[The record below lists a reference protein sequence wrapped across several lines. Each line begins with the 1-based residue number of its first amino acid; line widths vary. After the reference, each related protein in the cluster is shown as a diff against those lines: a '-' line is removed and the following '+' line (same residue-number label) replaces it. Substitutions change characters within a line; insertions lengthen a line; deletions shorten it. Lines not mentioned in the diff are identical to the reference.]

1 MLSFLTLLREQNPL
15 LFYLGLVCG
24 LFALGCLVLT
34 QRSQTQVMSTNA
46 WYKPF
51 KFFLSTTIFVWSMG
65 WYLRYLVDS
74 QLAITAYSWGMIVL
88 FTLEDGYIVI
98 QAARGQRSHFNVS
111 TPWYA
116 GLYGLMAISAVI
128 ISVWTAY
135 IGIRF
140 FQQDLMLL
148 PVAYKWSIR
157 WGLLLFVIFSMEG
170 LVMGSRLRHSIGGPD
185 DGPGLPVVN
194 WSTQYGDLR
203 IAHFVGM
210 HALQVV
216 PLVGFY
222 GLTSAWS
229 AGLIALLYGSMATF
243 LFVRALQAKP
253 LFRFLGQPA

>member
-1 MLSFLTLLREQNPL
+1 MQLFLILLREQNPL
-15 LFYLGLVCG
+15 LFYFGLVCG
-24 LFALGCLVLT
+24 LFALGCLWLT
-34 QRSQTQVMSTNA
+34 QRSQALVMGANA

-51 KFFLSTTIFVWSMG
+51 KFFLSTIIFVWSMG
-65 WYLRYLVDS
+65 WYLRYLADS
-74 QLAITAYSWGMIVL
+74 QSAITAYSWGMVIL
-88 FTLEDGYIVI
+88 FTLEDGYILI
-98 QAARGQRSHFNVS
+98 QAARGQRSHFNSS
-111 TPWYA
+111 TLWYA
-116 GLYGLMAISAVI
+116 RMYAFMALAAVGISL
-128 ISVWTAY
+128 WTAY

-140 FQQDLMLL
+140 FEQDLAML

-170 LVMGSRLRHSIGGPD
+170 LAMGSRQRHTIGSAD

-216 PLVGFY
+216 PLLGY
-222 GLTSAWS
+222 YLLRSAWS
-229 AGLIALLYGSMATF
+229 AGLTALLYGSLATF

-253 LFRFLGQPA
+253 LFRFAN